1 MAGLRWLTH
10 TGKKVLLLDFS
21 HHSGERVEQL
31 AREVQQVVTAQPL
44 ASVLVLAD
52 FTGAKFSEEAG
63 KQMAKVAAA
72 DRPYVIRTAWVGAES
87 MPEVWFR
94 RIRDYSQR
102 DIRRFATREEAL
114 EFLVSD

>member
-1 MAGLRWLTH
+1 
-10 TGKKVLLLDFS
+10 V
-21 HHSGERVEQL
+21 
-31 AREVQQVVTAQPL
+31 REVQQVVAAQPL

-52 FTGAKFSEEAG
+52 FTGARFSEEAG
-63 KQMAKVAAA
+63 KQIAKVAAA
-72 DRPYVIRTAWVGAES
+72 DRPYVRRTAWVGAES
-87 MPEVWFR
+87 MPEAWFS